1 VHQLATI
8 ETEQITDR
16 GTIIRLVAGGV
27 IIIVG
32 IAVVGIIVAGGIVV
46 VLIHGRGMLLLQLLL
61 LMERVLIVLKF
72 YKFGFPLMVSLILN
86 NCVFIEK
93 LL

>member
-32 IAVVGIIVAGGIVV
+32 IAVSV
-46 VLIHGRGMLLLQLLL
+46 
-61 LMERVLIVLKF
+61 
-72 YKFGFPLMVSLILN
+72 N
-86 NCVFIEK
+86 
-93 LL
+93 

>member
-46 VLIHGRGMLLLQLLL
+46 VLIHGRGMLLLQLL
-61 LMERVLIVLKF
+61 MERVLIVLKF